1 MRLKTVFTPVPLV
14 SVLLLSVR
22 GDAFAALRVFEH
34 PSGHP
39 QEGVP
44 AATSGAAAV
53 ANSTASAQ
61 APSAEMVALYNDR
74 LARAF
79 AQRARSMLQREYVF
93 LGMLES
99 GQAMIEQAVTLSP
112 DNPFIWRV
120 ALDFGVTMEDGD
132 AEAAALVRRA
142 LARLTQLDPDDE
154 VIRLRRLLALVEQK
168 QTVEERSATLSA
180 LLTQSSIAKI
190 GPSVAARLAF
200 DFALLLRRAGD
211 QEGFERELL
220 RSIDLDPFFPEA
232 AEFAAGY
239 FRVRAPTA
247 ADEAL
252 GLRNA
257 LLANPMREPAAMGL
271 AELCMRAG
279 AYRAAA
285 DILNVEAELLETSF
299 PDLDFDV
306 ILSDLCLSFWGSGQ
320 TNAAAAVARKRQD
333 ALNST
338 FRRNVERSG
347 STLKV
352 EDLRNLAYPMS
363 LTLASTY
370 AAFTHAVIPE
380 QTAAALKASVISAE
394 TTLRAMDE
402 QKAEPTERAMVML
415 EAAFLQLWLGGDV
428 EQAKKWIDAAAAIA
442 PLSEEARARFD
453 GFLALRGNDSAKAVE
468 LFTPHAESDLA
479 AALGLALAEEATN
492 NPKAAA
498 KRYLMIAKA
507 EPASAMGIWS
517 RDRLRAMV
525 GQPVAVLAS
534 AEDVERAAALP
545 ADFLNLMRGDV
556 SKILLSI
563 EPVKTDI
570 SPWDPMVFSLQV
582 TNRSDWPLPITPEGP
597 LFDTA
602 TVTASVNVPGEKP
615 SQPPFVLLPLN
626 RRFQLA
632 PGATMSIPIDV
643 SLTDASFAMRDDALS
658 GAFVSIHPIVNWRT
672 TERGLEPGPLGIE
685 AESPL
690 VHVRGE
696 KVDRAWIAESIA
708 LLNDTTKV
716 PDPSRMVAL
725 ASVVV
730 RASKEPARYAE
741 DDRALLKA
749 APKALVEAT
758 KRLWPEARA
767 WLVFGLPK
775 GQLREIR
782 ANTPETPTS
791 GTSEASAQTDA
802 QAGAQ
807 PKVSIVGVE
816 SVSAVPELEELDALL
831 QTDEDP
837 RVRMAWIAV
846 RVKRPEDPILQSSSM
861 HSDPTLAK
869 FAKDSLAWMT
879 DVAEARRKKLNL
891 TQ

>member
-14 SVLLLSVR
+14 SALLFGVHSDALAGAPVRLSSQEGASPAAPAEGKAV
-22 GDAFAALRVFEH
+22 AATESPAVPPSPEVAALYR
-34 PSGHP
+34 
-39 QEGVP
+39 
-44 AATSGAAAV
+44 
-53 ANSTASAQ
+53 
-61 APSAEMVALYNDR
+61 DR

-79 AQRARSMLQREYVF
+79 AQRARSMLQREFVF
-93 LGMLES
+93 IGMLES
-99 GQAMIEQAVTLSP
+99 GQAMMEQAVTLAP

-142 LARLTQLDPDDE
+142 LARLTQLEPEDE

-168 QTVEERSATLSA
+168 QTVEERSATLTA
-180 LLTQSSIAKI
+180 LLTPSSIAKI

-247 ADEAL
+247 ADEAA
-252 GLRNA
+252 GLRSA

-320 TNAAAAVARKRQD
+320 TSSAAAVARKRQE

-338 FRRNVERSG
+338 FRRNVERTG

-363 LTLASTY
+363 LTLASTF
-370 AAFTHAVIPE
+370 AAFTHAVVPE
-380 QTAAALKASVISAE
+380 QTPAALKAAVVSAE

-402 QKAEPTERAMVML
+402 QKADPTETAKVML
-415 EAAFLQLWLGGDV
+415 ESAFLQLWLGGDV
-428 EQAKKWIDAAAAIA
+428 EQAKKWLDAAAALV
-442 PLSEEARARFD
+442 PLSEAARARFD
-453 GFLALRGNDSAKAVE
+453 GFLALRAGDAAKAVE
-468 LFTPHAESDLA
+468 LFTPIAETDVA

-492 NPKAAA
+492 NPKSAA
-498 KRYLMIAKA
+498 KRYLTIAKA
-507 EPASAMGIWS
+507 EPASALGIWS
-517 RDRLRAMV
+517 RDRLRSLV
-525 GQPVAVLAS
+525 GQPVVILES

-545 ADFLNLMRGDV
+545 LDFLNLMRGDV

-563 EPVKTDI
+563 EPKITDI
-570 SPWDPMVFSLQV
+570 SPWDPMVFNVQV

-602 TVTASVNVPGEKP
+602 TVTATVNVPGEKQT
-615 SQPPFVLLPLN
+615 QPPFALLPLN
-626 RRFQLA
+626 RRFSLA

-690 VHVRGE
+690 VHVRGQ
-696 KVDRAWIAESIA
+696 KVDRAWIADTIA
-708 LLNDTTKV
+708 ALNDSSKV
-716 PDPSRMVAL
+716 PDPARIVAL
-725 ASVVV
+725 ASVMV
-730 RASKEPARYAE
+730 RASKEATRYTE
-741 DDRALLKA
+741 EERALLKD
-749 APKALVEAT
+749 APKALVAAT

-782 ANTPETPTS
+782 AAGSQTPPAATGDSTATA
-791 GTSEASAQTDA
+791 GG
-802 QAGAQ
+802 QATAAPQ
-807 PKVSIVGVE
+807 VSIVGVE
-816 SVSAVPELEELDALL
+816 SISAVPELEELDALL
-831 QTDEDP
+831 QSDEDS

-846 RVKRPEDPILQSSSM
+846 RVKRPEDPVLQATAA
-861 HSDPTLAK
+861 HADPVLAK
-869 FAKDSLAWMT
+869 FAKDSFAWMS
-879 DVAEARRKKLNL
+879 DVAEERRKKLNL